1 MAAVTVEALANC
13 TNTIRLNIL
22 CLFLVVTPGMK
33 RTPSVNRTPRR
44 STSMVS
50 TLIRPFIER
59 KQHERS
65 VSPASSFSSS
75 ILARGMSEAM
85 TPQKTV
91 YPSRAMP
98 VEENNNRRRAID
110 FSRRRTVAGPIEPM
124 HHDKEN
130 LPVQRRQHTY
140 RASPL
145 VSNDSGARKYF
156 FHSNTM
162 KSPDDA
168 PVNSYGFPFVQPPV
182 QPRHSVS
189 TVVMMSQ
196 TPSSISTRPS
206 QKPVNR
212 RASIQLTPS
221 HRPTPESLDDMLC
234 DREVESYFYP
244 SRDLSDSS
252 SFPQHVYI
260 NLQTPPNHYQPLP
273 YIQGT
278 LC

>member
-1 MAAVTVEALANC
+1 
-13 TNTIRLNIL
+13 
-22 CLFLVVTPGMK
+22 
-33 RTPSVNRTPRR
+33 
-44 STSMVS
+44 
-50 TLIRPFIER
+50 
-59 KQHERS
+59 
-65 VSPASSFSSS
+65 
-75 ILARGMSEAM
+75 
-85 TPQKTV
+85 
-91 YPSRAMP
+91 MP

-156 FHSNTM
+156 FHSNTT
-162 KSPDDA
+162 KRPDDV
-168 PVNSYGFPFVQPPV
+168 PINSHGFAFVQPPV

-189 TVVMMSQ
+189 TVIMMSQ

-221 HRPTPESLDDMLC
+221 FDGQHSN
-234 DREVESYFYP
+234 P
-244 SRDLSDSS
+244 SMTCCVIGR
-252 SFPQHVYI
+252 
-260 NLQTPPNHYQPLP
+260 
-273 YIQGT
+273 
-278 LC
+278 